1 MREREGRR
9 GASGV
14 IWEVKGGAKEKKRSK
29 EAEREK
35 AATDGDE
42 KRVVAAKRKEAK
54 RPCSIRRLCKPLGS
68 CLCQLRCSRDVRV
81 QRARCGGLKSSKSRR
96 KRHGE
101 DVVFS
106 FFPSTANESSAR
118 SLAAAPRA
126 PLAENRIQA
135 DTLQALAS
143 LHPFQPQE
151 AGDGTHLSD
160 GRRREGKERKGGR
173 RKDPFFTQKRVE
185 TSSFVFF
192 ICRAREVRLRTS
204 RFSSL

>member
-101 DVVFS
+101 DDVFF
-106 FFPSTANESSAR
+106 FFPFNCQRELR
-118 SLAAAPRA
+118 SLARSP
-126 PLAENRIQA
+126 PL
-135 DTLQALAS
+135 
-143 LHPFQPQE
+143 P
-151 AGDGTHLSD
+151 
-160 GRRREGKERKGGR
+160 GRRSLRIESKQTRSRLLPLSTLFSPKKLGTGRTCLTAEGGRARSGKGGER
-173 RKDPFFTQKRVE
+173 RTPFSLKKELKQVLL
-185 TSSFVFF
+185 FF
-192 ICRAREVRLRTS
+192 LFAEREK
-204 RFSSL
+204 